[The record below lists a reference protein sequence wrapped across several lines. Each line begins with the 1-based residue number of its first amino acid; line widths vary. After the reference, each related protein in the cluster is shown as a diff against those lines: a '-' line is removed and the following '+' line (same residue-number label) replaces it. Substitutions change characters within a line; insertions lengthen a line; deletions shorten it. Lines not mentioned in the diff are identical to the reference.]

1 MTKAQTST
9 SNATEQQAERKAAQ
23 EANNARF
30 YEAKHHLFFCE
41 QIIGLV
47 ACAVAMR
54 NSLEMIEA
62 AKGIYPKELEKVK
75 SNSPGVNDWHEMPQ
89 ECIHWAL
96 NQTMH
101 EMRGIADTMESA
113 FMAAERGHAQA

>member
-1 MTKAQTST
+1 MKQTTTPEAKAL
-9 SNATEQQAERKAAQ
+9 QQAERKAAQ
-23 EANNARF
+23 EANSEKF
-30 YEAKHHLFFCE
+30 YKAKHHLFFCE
-41 QIIGLV
+41 QVIGMA
-47 ACAVAMR
+47 ACVVAMR
-54 NSLEMIEA
+54 NSLEMIDA

-113 FMAAERGHAQA
+113 FMAAERAAEA